1 MIPLAKIN
9 STAQWRYPAIAKTT
23 GMQKAKRAAAYVMIA
38 FAIVSMLFAVRDI
51 GGSAFA
57 GREEGA
63 PTALAGEPDG
73 YYVVLFRGSSYC
85 PTCDLMEKLSKEL
98 LYGPTSPFARDVKEG
113 KLSFMVVNF
122 EKPGNEHYLF
132 DYDLY
137 TTTIVLIEQRDGEQA
152 RWKNLQ
158 ESWEHAEKT
167 GDFKEYL
174 AGKIRDFERE
184 GR

>member
-1 MIPLAKIN
+1 
-9 STAQWRYPAIAKTT
+9 
-23 GMQKAKRAAAYVMIA
+23 MIA
-38 FAIVSMLFAVRDI
+38 FAVVSIFFAIRDI
-51 GGSAFA
+51 GGDAFA
-57 GREEGA
+57 NKAGGEPSA
-63 PTALAGEPDG
+63 MQGEPDG
-73 YYVVLFRGSSYC
+73 LYVVLFRGSSYC

-98 LYGPTSPFARDVKEG
+98 LHTPGSPFARSVADG
-113 KLSFMVVNF
+113 KISFKIVNF

-137 TTTIVLIEQRDGEQA
+137 TTTIVLIEQKDGRQA
-152 RWKNLQ
+152 RWTNLQ

-174 AGKIRDFERE
+174 ADEIRAFERG